1 MSRGASGDQTIR
13 SGMEQVKTRR
23 QSDVLLGVGKVPL
36 VKLLAHKTGWSS
48 CFHLLATFEYKRINF

>member
-36 VKLLAHKTGWSS
+36 VKLLARKTGWSS
-48 CFHLLATFEYKRINF
+48 CFHLLATFEY